1 MYNVDEI
8 WIGGNDLA
16 TNGKWVWTSK
26 GRRIAPFVQWKN
38 GQPSGSGHCLA
49 IEVASKKWIS
59 TDCEQEKEFICE
71 MGKTLILLV
80 KFIQGTFGTISEML
94 TQPFYR

>member
-1 MYNVDEI
+1 MTTSFLFVLVYGVDKI

-26 GRRIAPFVQWKN
+26 GRRIAPFVQWKS
-38 GQPSGSGHCLA
+38 GQPNGSGHCLA
-49 IEVASKKWIS
+49 IEVASKKWIN

-71 MGKTLILLV
+71 MGETLL
-80 KFIQGTFGTISEML
+80 
-94 TQPFYR
+94 